1 MDRKEAVMQTNLK
14 TFICL
19 CLALVCAGGA
29 ASAGIDQ
36 GGRGKFYIVGMG
48 TAPDLITIRGADVI
62 RSADIV
68 LIGSEQ
74 EREMWKESIKNK
86 EVWYCPDW
94 IRVLY
99 GVDPQT
105 IKDPQRRALSEK
117 GIKARQE
124 LADKIRSAVE
134 KGKIVVSLQG
144 GDPMMYG
151 LTLLLE
157 MLPKDIS
164 TEIVPGIGAFQA
176 ASAAVKMSPP
186 YGYDTNG
193 VILTMADWAGRK
205 DVNEKLMAAG
215 STMVFYTM
223 LLDYQRVFSQLQRY
237 YPADTPVAVV
247 SDAGDREKQQVIR
260 STVGRFLK
268 EVDYRN
274 LPAERH
280 ILLIGKFLKVGQ
292 ARKDFVPQI
301 ERGHTK

>member
-1 MDRKEAVMQTNLK
+1 MQTNLK

-19 CLALVCAGGA
+19 YLALVCAGGA
-29 ASAGIDQ
+29 VSAGTDQ
-36 GGRGKFYIVGMG
+36 GGRGKFYVVGMG
-48 TAPDLITIRGADVI
+48 TAPDLITIRGAEVV
-62 RSADIV
+62 RNADIV

-74 EREMWKESIKNK
+74 EGEMWQESIKNK

-134 KGKIVVSLQG
+134 KGKTVASLQS
-144 GDPMMYG
+144 GDAMMFG

-157 MLPKDIS
+157 ILPKDLPS
-164 TEIVPGIGAFQA
+164 EIVPGVGAFQA

-186 YGYDTNG
+186 YGYDTSG
-193 VILTMADWAGRK
+193 VILTMADWAGRN

-223 LLDYQRVFSQLQRY
+223 LLDYQKVFSQLQRY

-247 SDAGDREKQQVIR
+247 SDAGDRENQQVIR

-268 EVDYRN
+268 EVAYRN

-280 ILLIGKFLKVGQ
+280 ILLVGKFLKVGQ

>member
-1 MDRKEAVMQTNLK
+1 MQTNLK
-14 TFICL
+14 AFICL
-19 CLALVCAGGA
+19 YLALVCASGPL
-29 ASAGIDQ
+29 SAGKDQ

-48 TAPDLITIRGADVI
+48 TAPDLITIRGAEVV

-74 EREMWKESIKNK
+74 EREMWKEFIKEK

-99 GVDPQT
+99 GIDPQT
-105 IKDPQRRALSEK
+105 IKDPQRQALSEK

-124 LADKIRSAVE
+124 LADRIRSAVE
-134 KGKIVVSLQG
+134 KGKIVASLQG

-157 MLPKDIS
+157 MLPKDIP
-164 TEIVPGIGAFQA
+164 TEIVPGVGAFQA

-193 VILTMADWAGRK
+193 VILTMADWAGRT
-205 DVNEKLMAAG
+205 DVNEKLMATG

-223 LLDYQRVFSQLQRY
+223 LLDYQKVFSQLQRY

-247 SDAGDREKQQVIR
+247 IDAGDRQNQQVMR

-280 ILLIGKFLKVGQ
+280 ILLVGKFLNVGQ

-301 ERGHTK
+301 ERGHTR

>member
-1 MDRKEAVMQTNLK
+1 MQTNLK

-19 CLALVCAGGA
+19 YLALVCAGGA
-29 ASAGIDQ
+29 VSAGTDQ

-48 TAPDLITIRGADVI
+48 TAPDLITIRGAEVVRD
-62 RSADIV
+62 ADIV

-74 EREMWKESIKNK
+74 EGEMWKESIKNK

-105 IKDPQRRALSEK
+105 IKDPHRRALSEK

-124 LADKIRSAVE
+124 LADKIRAALE
-134 KGKIVVSLQG
+134 KGKTVASLQS
-144 GDPMMYG
+144 GDPMMFG

-157 MLPKDIS
+157 ILPKDLPS
-164 TEIVPGIGAFQA
+164 EIVPGVGAFQA

-186 YGYDTNG
+186 YGYDTSG
-193 VILTMADWAGRK
+193 VILTMADWAGRN
-205 DVNEKLMAAG
+205 DVNEKLMATG

-223 LLDYQRVFSQLQRY
+223 LFDYPKVFSQLQRH

-247 SDAGDREKQQVIR
+247 IDAGDRDNQQVIR

-268 EVDYRN
+268 EVDYKN